1 MFLKAD
7 RYHKMLQN
15 LEYLHGILISYST
28 VPLEDFNPYIFG
40 HMVSD
45 PPL

>member
-1 MFLKAD
+1 
-7 RYHKMLQN
+7 MLQN
-15 LEYLHGILISYST
+15 LEYLHGILISYSI
-28 VPLEDFNPYIFG
+28 VPLEYFNPYIFG